1 MINATFLMELHIGH
15 RVYYENL
22 RRFIDSTPKLSAEWV
37 EITYHDRKS
46 FWHRLPFLP
55 AGARGTCVGWSQT
68 RQGLKKSADVF
79 FFNTQVPAALAGNLV
94 KRRPY
99 VLATDI
105 TPVQYDRMAELYE
118 HQVDRF
124 EWLRR
129 YKHKA
134 NTRLFQ
140 DAAKVLPWSTWTAS
154 SLLNDYDVK
163 PEQIEIIPPGI
174 DTQLWRP
181 SAHCKEGPKR
191 ILFVGGDF
199 YRKGGEI
206 LLNAYR
212 RLPHGIAELALV
224 TRSQVPAGEG
234 IQVYNHLQPNSPE
247 LIALFQTSDLFVLPT
262 QAEAFGIAAVE
273 ASAAGLPVIATRV
286 GGLPDIVLDGI
297 TGFLIPAGDVSALA
311 DRLHLLLDWH
321 GLRRQFGRAARERV
335 LRCFN
340 ARINARRVA
349 QILSEIGEK

>member
-15 RVYYENL
+15 RAYYENL
-22 RRFIDSTPKLSAEWV
+22 RRFIDRAPKLTAEWV
-37 EITYHDRKS
+37 EITYYDRES
-46 FWHRLPFLP
+46 LWHHLPFLP

-68 RQGLKKSADVF
+68 RQGLKKCADVF
-79 FFNTQVPAALAGNLV
+79 FFNTQVPAALAGSLV
-94 KRRPY
+94 KRKPY

-105 TPVQYDRMAELYE
+105 TPIQYDRMAELYG
-118 HQVDRF
+118 HQVDRL

-129 YKHKA
+129 YKHKV

-140 DAAKVLPWSTWTAS
+140 DAAKLLPWSTWAAG
-154 SLLNDYDVK
+154 SLLTDYGVQ
-163 PEQIEIIPPGI
+163 PEQIEVIPPGI
-174 DTQLWRP
+174 DPETWYPGALR
-181 SAHCKEGPKR
+181 ENNPKR

-206 LLNAYR
+206 LLNAYQ
-212 RLPHGIAELALV
+212 RLPKGMAELVLV
-224 TRSQVPAGEG
+224 TRSQVPAGDG
-234 IQVYNHLQPNSPE
+234 VQVYNHLQPNSPE

-273 ASAAGLPVIATRV
+273 ASASGLPVIATRV

-321 GLRRQFGRAARERV
+321 GLRQQFGRAARERV

-349 QILSEIGEK
+349 QILSEIGER